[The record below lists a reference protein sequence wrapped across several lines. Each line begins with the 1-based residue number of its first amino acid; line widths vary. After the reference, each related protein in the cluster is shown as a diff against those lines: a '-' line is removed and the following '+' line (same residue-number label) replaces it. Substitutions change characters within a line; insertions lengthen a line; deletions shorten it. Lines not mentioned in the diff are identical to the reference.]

1 MLFTI
6 FIAIPSLHASLTIF
20 PEDHAEDIDLDFTAP
35 LRASIY
41 SLAYMLQGTE
51 KDLPEDVLQIIE
63 DIIYQERNH

>member
-1 MLFTI
+1 M
-6 FIAIPSLHASLTIF
+6 
-20 PEDHAEDIDLDFTAP
+20 DNAEDIELDFTDP

-63 DIIYQERNH
+63 DIIYQERNHWFFKCCMSKPAA

>member
-1 MLFTI
+1 MLFSTKENRM
-6 FIAIPSLHASLTIF
+6 SDE
-20 PEDHAEDIDLDFTAP
+20 EDTELDFTDP